1 MPAYSLQREFAAAGI
16 GVFAYDKR
24 GTGESE
30 GDPHLFGW
38 DAQPDITGAL
48 DYLESRPDVDPD
60 RIGLYGTSFGGSVGM
75 SGTGGIIT
83 TTTITV
89 TISPVRPVVFA

>member
-1 MPAYSLQREFAAAGI
+1 M
-16 GVFAYDKR
+16 
-24 GTGESE
+24 
-30 GDPHLFGW
+30 
-38 DAQPDITGAL
+38 
-48 DYLESRPDVDPD
+48 SRPQPFA
-60 RIGLYGTSFGGSVGM
+60 IAPQPPFGGSVGM